1 MVVGLSLRAAP
12 SLSLL
17 GAPSETPSPSA
28 TAAAA
33 TAAAPAAPA
42 LTAVHGAGSGRLRA
56 PSNGTAPDHQGPLL
70 DERLG
75 HGTPCPGE
83 YPGKR
88 GARDAHRFGSG
99 LLIEPLLIDEAD
111 RLEPVE
117 SQLDGV
123 AGGLAAAAAGD
134 EKSLAGAGD
143 DLALEGGTSHLVLG
157 PVR

>member
-1 MVVGLSLRAAP
+1 MVVGLSLCAAP

-17 GAPSETPSPSA
+17 SAPSETPTPSA

-42 LTAVHGAGSGRLRA
+42 LSAVHGAGSGRLRA
-56 PSNGTAPDHQGPLL
+56 PSNGTASDHERLLL

-75 HGTPCPGE
+75 HGTPRPGE
-83 YPGKR
+83 HPGER

-99 LLIEPLLIDEAD
+99 LLVEPLAIDEAD
-111 RLEPVE
+111 CLEPVE
-117 SQLDGV
+117 RQLDGV
-123 AGGLAAAAAGD
+123 VGGLTASAAGD
-134 EKSLAGAGD
+134 EESLAGTRD
-143 DLALEGGTSHLVLG
+143 DLALEGGTSHSVLG